1 VRDADKNM
9 KRADIAILP
18 AEQLSRS
25 ALAALWN
32 AAYEDYFVPVS
43 FDAQRFARHLRRADV
58 DLGLSRVLM
67 AGGEPAGLSLVA
79 LREARAYLA
88 GFGIVRARRRRGFA
102 RLLIEVQLAAL
113 PSAGVGELALE
124 VIEMNPARTLYS
136 HTGFEAIR
144 PLELLEGTL
153 DACAMEPVALDPVE
167 LAAVH
172 QRCSAVARP
181 TWRRELPTV
190 LDALVHENAAAIGV
204 RRGETVVGY
213 AALPEPARHDGTLLD
228 AAAIDEAA
236 AHSLLDMLS
245 SVRPG
250 TRWRLVDEP
259 GDSPFFRAAQARGLV
274 PVMRQI
280 EMKRFF

>member
-1 VRDADKNM
+1 M

-32 AAYEDYFVPVS
+32 LAYEGYFVPVA
-43 FDAQRFARHLRRADV
+43 FDDQRFARHLRRANV
-58 DLGLSRVLM
+58 DLGLSRALM
-67 AGGEPAGLSLVA
+67 AGGKPGGLSLVGR
-79 LREARAYLA
+79 REARAYLA
-88 GFGIVRARRRRGFA
+88 GFGIVRAHRRRGLA

-113 PSAGVGELALE
+113 PAVGVRDLVLE
-124 VIEMNPARTLYS
+124 VIEQNPARTVYGRA
-136 HTGFEAIR
+136 GFEALR
-144 PLELLEGTL
+144 QLELLEGTL
-153 DACAMEPVALDPVE
+153 DPRAIEPLALDPAD

-172 QRCSAVARP
+172 RRCSAVARP

-190 LDALVHENAAAIGV
+190 LDALTCENAAAIGV
-204 RRGETVVGY
+204 RRGDTAVAY
-213 AALPEPARHDGTLLD
+213 AVLPEPARHDGTLLD

-236 AHSLLDMLS
+236 AHALLDMLS
-245 SVRPG
+245 ATRPG

-259 GDSPFFRAAQARGLV
+259 GDSPFFRAARARGLV